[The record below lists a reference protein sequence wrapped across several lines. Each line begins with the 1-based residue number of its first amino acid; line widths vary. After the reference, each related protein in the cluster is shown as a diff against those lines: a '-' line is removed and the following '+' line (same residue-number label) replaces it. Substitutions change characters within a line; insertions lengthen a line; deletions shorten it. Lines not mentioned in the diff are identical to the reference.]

1 MLDHVDDGVVAQVQA
16 ESAKQ
21 ESVGQARQLAFH
33 KGIKPGIPHHRTAGA
48 TLAGMTTT
56 PQAATWTTA
65 ARRHRFAA
73 FLVDNL
79 ILLVAN
85 ALIGL
90 MLKPPVQPRADEPG
104 YLTTL
109 LNPYADADWPLQVAI
124 TVVGAAYF
132 WVQHALWGQTL
143 GKRLYR
149 LKVVSAA
156 TGAMPA
162 RRQIGIRTLVHPLLG
177 SAVPYLGSVL
187 YLVDALWIFG
197 DPRRRCLHDIV
208 AGTVVVDVSAP
219 GTKASGT
226 SGFLTGLV
234 VVLAASAAFALIT
247 TLLAA

>member
-1 MLDHVDDGVVAQVQA
+1 
-16 ESAKQ
+16 
-21 ESVGQARQLAFH
+21 
-33 KGIKPGIPHHRTAGA
+33 
-48 TLAGMTTT
+48 MTIA

-79 ILLVAN
+79 ILLAAN

-90 MLKPPVQPRADEPG
+90 VLKPPAQPRADDPG

-109 LNPYADADWPLQVAI
+109 LNPYADTDWPLQIAI
-124 TVVGAAYF
+124 AVVGAAYF

-156 TGAMPA
+156 TGAMPT
-162 RRQIGIRTLVHPLLG
+162 RRQVGVRTLVHPFLS

-187 YLVDALWIFG
+187 YLVDALWIFA
-197 DPRRRCLHDIV
+197 DPRRRCLHDVV

-219 GTKASGT
+219 GMKAPGMSR
-226 SGFLTGLV
+226 FLTGLV
-234 VVLAASAAFALIT
+234 VVVAAFAAFVLIT